1 MFSETFD
8 VLWSRIGGKWN
19 KKMPKIWNNS
29 KIAILNIFW
38 IILKFFICI
47 FYILIWILAFDNDI
61 IKFLDYHDKT
71 EIRSPGWILMVIG
84 LEIRGFEVFQNFVGR
99 ERTACLA
106 NLCANLLNWQLNL
119 AWKKVYSR
127 AVFSQWAFWVLKENK
142 LLQNLRKISF
152 KHLNKFFVTIFGTRF
167 W

>member
-1 MFSETFD
+1 
-8 VLWSRIGGKWN
+8 
-19 KKMPKIWNNS
+19 MPKIWNNS

-61 IKFLDYHDKT
+61 IKFLEYQDKT
-71 EIRSPGWILMVIG
+71 EIRSPGCILMVIG

-106 NLCANLLNWQLNL
+106 NLGANLFNWQHIL
-119 AWKKVYSR
+119 AWKNCTLELFLANERFGLWK
-127 AVFSQWAFWVLKENK
+127 
-142 LLQNLRKISF
+142 KINCF
-152 KHLNKFFVTIFGTRF
+152 KNYAKYRLNI
-167 W
+167 